1 LKRVSQYPSRRV
13 FRNSFKSVD
22 RRYGIMR
29 LNFVMKRVE
38 SGSRDVHRL
47 SKFGGPAVTVAAS
60 LPKELVDFTPS

>member
-1 LKRVSQYPSRRV
+1 
-13 FRNSFKSVD
+13 
-22 RRYGIMR
+22 MR